1 MSDLL
6 TRAEYQAIADTLVYP
21 RAAFIDGKFQAGKG
35 GMMPTLN
42 PATGETIAEIAA
54 CNAEDVDFAVGKARE
69 AFDQGHWS
77 KLHPSERKGVLVR
90 LSKLMTRNR
99 RELAVLESLESGK
112 PIADC
117 EGIDIPE
124 AIHTILWTPKR
135 STRSTTRP
143 ARAAMARSP

>member
-6 TRAEYQAIADTLVYP
+6 TRNEYQAIADALVYP
-21 RAAFIDGKFQAGKG
+21 RAAFIDGKYQAGKG
-35 GMMPTLN
+35 ATLTSVN

-54 CNAEDVDFAVGKARE
+54 CDAGDVDFAVQKARE

-77 KLHPSERKGVLVR
+77 KMHPSDRKAVLVR

-112 PIADC
+112 PYPYPA
-117 EGIDIPE
+117 
-124 AIHTILWTPKR
+124 K
-135 STRSTTRP
+135 TTGP
-143 ARAAMARSP
+143 AESASMSFKGLRAVLYR